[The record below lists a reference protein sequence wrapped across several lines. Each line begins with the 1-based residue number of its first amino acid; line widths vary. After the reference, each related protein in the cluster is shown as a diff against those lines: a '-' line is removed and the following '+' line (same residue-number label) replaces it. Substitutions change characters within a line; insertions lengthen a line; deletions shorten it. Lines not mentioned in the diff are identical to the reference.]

1 MDPDSLVV
9 SRPVGRTG
17 GSNSRVILL
26 KSCSLTAVK
35 VAVVG
40 IATSEE
46 EELRTSRLSNA
57 RLVTGF
63 IGSSYHNMRNAANME
78 DHHHRCSAWDAVHF
92 SSKLEEFFVDML
104 VAPIDMIE
112 AIDFGRSPGP
122 ESSQH
127 QRG

>member
-26 KSCSLTAVK
+26 KFCSSTAVK

-46 EELRTSRLSNA
+46 EELRKRRLSNA

-63 IGSSYHNMRNAANME
+63 IGLSYHNMRKAANVE
-78 DHHHRCSAWDAVHF
+78 HRDHRCSVWDALHF
-92 SSKLEEFFVDML
+92 SSELEEFFVDML

-122 ESSQH
+122 ESCQD

>member
-9 SRPVGRTG
+9 SRPEGRPG

-26 KSCSLTAVK
+26 KSCSLTAVR

-46 EELRTSRLSNA
+46 EELRISRLSNA
-57 RLVTGF
+57 RLVTRF
-63 IGSSYHNMRNAANME
+63 IGFSYHNMRKAANME
-78 DHHHRCSAWDAVHF
+78 HRDHRCSGWDAFHF

-122 ESSQH
+122 ESCQD